1 MELQEFFK
9 KGESKF
15 RNLESP
21 KENKPFKSGVLQECT
36 NLAIANLIKF
46 SFLGSTPYPGLSANE
61 VIRRIRDGYR
71 LEKPDHCRR
80 EMYNIM
86 FYCWDK
92 DPKLRPNFSELVSL
106 LDRLLESEHTYI
118 ELERFPDHSYYN
130 ITDLSG
136 EKL

>member
-1 MELQEFFK
+1 MEK
-9 KGESKF
+9 
-15 RNLESP
+15 NT
-21 KENKPFKSGVLQECT
+21 FKSGVLQECT
-36 NLAIANLIKF
+36 NKPYNNKSNCIT
-46 SFLGSTPYPGLSANE
+46 SFPGSTPYPGLSANE

-92 DPKLRPNFSELVSL
+92 DPKLRPNFGELVSL

>member
-1 MELQEFFK
+1 
-9 KGESKF
+9 
-15 RNLESP
+15 
-21 KENKPFKSGVLQECT
+21 
-36 NLAIANLIKF
+36 
-46 SFLGSTPYPGLSANE
+46 
-61 VIRRIRDGYR
+61 
-71 LEKPDHCRR
+71 
-80 EMYNIM
+80 MYNIM

-136 EKL
+136 EKLW